1 MSQLSEHDK
10 AVLNCVLYPNL
21 PFSDTL
27 GPIELK
33 DDEEL
38 TTEIKQT
45 QEMEISAIK
54 LAESGDLQEALSL
67 LNQALTI
74 APNRA
79 SIYNNRAQVYQFQKK
94 DEGKKFQLNIKI
106 YKKNIIEAFSDLTKA
121 INLAKMSQVKTLS
134 QALCQRGLLYRKS
147 SKFDEARQ
155 DFEKAAKLGNH
166 FAKSQVKKA
175 ICQSKFESLAPVR
188 AHLYKYLFFF

>member
-27 GPIELK
+27 EPIELK

-38 TTEIKQT
+38 TTETKQT
-45 QEMEISAIK
+45 KEMEIAAIK
-54 LAESGDLQEALSL
+54 LAESGDFYEALAL

-74 APNRA
+74 TPNRA

-94 DEGKKFQLNIKI
+94 NTGKKLLLNIKI
-106 YKKNIIEAFSDLTKA
+106 YKKIVEALSDLTQA
-121 INLAKMSQVKTLS
+121 INLAGVSQAKTLS

-155 DFEKAAKLGNH
+155 DFEKAARLGNH
-166 FAKSQVKKA
+166 FAKA
-175 ICQSKFESLAPVR
+175 R
-188 AHLYKYLFFF
+188 